1 MSYLLDAL
9 NKSKGDQ
16 STPSDHN
23 QVPQPVMYPSYAP
36 EPQVNIYKWISII
49 LALVLTLIVGIVLGN
64 KYALLGVPESKPA
77 QTAVTP
83 VSSPAKQPAAQQPIA
98 QQPVGQT
105 SAPEPTTPVEKNP
118 EQNKV
123 QPSEPTKV
131 EPTNTQATET
141 LLAANEATNASTQ
154 TQEQEEPEEALEGE
168 PQVVGY
174 QPESINADGKPK
186 DKGLDDISNDL
197 LSKFNQAILETEG
210 TDESYVQSGLQND
223 EEVEDYLTRVPR
235 VTELLVEQQ
244 KLIPAMVYETH
255 LYSSD
260 RFQRWVKINGRTM
273 QETQWVTEEI
283 QIIEIQKQFLI
294 LEMGHIRF
302 SLPSLTDWPGYGK

>member
-16 STPSDHN
+16 STPSAHN

-36 EPQVNIYKWISII
+36 EPQVNIYKWISIV

-64 KYALLGVPESKPA
+64 KYALLGVPESKPTQTNVTPANVANTSVTQPAQRTELPTHNRVAEQPEQQLTEQAA
-77 QTAVTP
+77 QTPQAASTTNSQP
-83 VSSPAKQPAAQQPIA
+83 KIEAAQKQPA
-98 QQPVGQT
+98 
-105 SAPEPTTPVEKNP
+105 
-118 EQNKV
+118 
-123 QPSEPTKV
+123 
-131 EPTNTQATET
+131 ET
-141 LLAANEATNASTQ
+141 LLAANETPNTSIQ
-154 TQEQEEPEEALEGE
+154 TQEQEEELEGE

-174 QPESINADGKPK
+174 QPESITTDGKPK
-186 DKGLDDISNDL
+186 DTGLNDISNDL
-197 LSKFNQAILETEG
+197 LSKFNQAIAETEG
-210 TDESYVQSGLQND
+210 TDESYVESGLQND

-244 KLIPAMVYETH
+244 KQIPAMVYETH

-283 QIIEIQKQFLI
+283 QIVEIQKQFLI

-302 SLPSLTDWPGYGK
+302 SLPSLTDWPGYGR